1 MPERRSRMIS
11 RTFNKLDNPILNG
24 IVYGFVTYGM
34 IFIGEMFNVLPLD
47 RVPSTT
53 ELKLAAWIGLGA
65 LVKRLVQNFI
75 ASKTS

>member
-1 MPERRSRMIS
+1 MIS

-75 ASKTS
+75 ANKTS

>member
-1 MPERRSRMIS
+1 MIS
-11 RTFNKLDNPILNG
+11 RIFNKLDNPVLNG